1 MLVSNQCVC
10 NEFKSCRVRISFF
23 LPQWAVWILMIPA
36 KLQDNC
42 NIPVGLVCYASYTL
56 KMKFHAD
63 GHNDLGIHF
72 RCMDFMEKEVL

>member
-1 MLVSNQCVC
+1 V
-10 NEFKSCRVRISFF
+10 I
-23 LPQWAVWILMIPA
+23 IPA